1 MCLRALYFFC
11 FGLLAALGA
20 RGAAAATDNSALL
33 DHAVENW
40 LGARDQWAFTQRAV
54 EYDDGRP
61 HERVERYDP
70 SQKPE
75 SRWTLLTIDGQ
86 KPTPEQHAAW
96 AKKKQKHRTGQKF
109 QSSIGDFF
117 DFTKAKVLSDSAG
130 LVSCEVPLRG
140 GRDWLFQ
147 SDKVKVIVTINK
159 QTQALERI
167 TANVR
172 EPVKVLFGIA
182 KITAGHVDLR
192 FHDETP
198 DSPDNPGPG
207 DGKPQGSVRMNV
219 TRFGERAEFTWSD
232 FKRVAP
238 PTAKAVR

>member
-1 MCLRALYFFC
+1 MLLRLSFILFV
-11 FGLLAALGA
+11 LLGIVAARA
-20 RGAAAATDNSALL
+20 ESAASDNSALL
-33 DHAVENW
+33 DRAVDNW

-54 EYDDGRP
+54 EYDDGKP
-61 HERVERYDP
+61 HERVERFDP
-70 SQKPE
+70 SQKGDTH
-75 SRWTLLTIDGQ
+75 WTLLTIDGQ

-96 AKKKQKHRTGQKF
+96 AKKKQKHRTNQKF

-117 DFTKAKVLSDSAG
+117 DFTKATVISDSAE
-130 LVSCEVPLRG
+130 LISCEVPLRG

-159 QTQALERI
+159 KTQALERI

-182 KITAGHVDLR
+182 RITAGHVDLR
-192 FHDETP
+192 FRDESP
-198 DSPDNPGPG
+198 DSPDSPGPG
-207 DGKPQGSVRMNV
+207 DGRPQGSVRMNV

-232 FKRVAP
+232 FKRVSP
-238 PTAKAVR
+238 PAAR